1 MIFLN
6 RRNRQGSVA
15 VQRSDINCRSMQ
27 TLKKFPNFTLRAAIA
42 GALSVSVPAA
52 MLAVPAAPVA
62 AQAGQLDQAVAAL
75 RGISTMTANFTQ
87 TDRKGQ
93 TLSGVLTL
101 KRPGKIRFEYQKSA
115 NMLVVSNGK
124 SLYLIDYEVNQV
136 QRWPIGNS
144 PLGALLDPSRDVKK
158 FGKLIPSGNDNVVTV
173 EVKDSKHPEYGVIT
187 LIFVRNASAPG
198 GLQLTNWVALDAQN
212 GRTTVRLSNQ
222 RYGVAV
228 PDSAFT
234 FKDPRRSAGRR

>member
-1 MIFLN
+1 
-6 RRNRQGSVA
+6 
-15 VQRSDINCRSMQ
+15 MQ
-27 TLKKFPNFTLRAAIA
+27 TLKKFPKITLRAAIA

-52 MLAVPAAPVA
+52 MLALPAAPVA
-62 AQAGQLDQAVAAL
+62 AQTGQLDEAVAAL
-75 RGISTMTANFTQ
+75 RGISTMRADFTQ

-93 TLSGVLTL
+93 SLSGVLSL

-124 SLYLIDYEVNQV
+124 SLYLVDYDVNQV

-158 FGKLIPSGNDNVVTV
+158 YGKLIPSGSDNVVTV

-222 RYGVAV
+222 RYGVAI
-228 PDSAFT
+228 PDSTFT
-234 FKDPRRSAGRR
+234 FKDPRRTAGRR

>member
-1 MIFLN
+1 MTILH
-6 RRNRQGSVA
+6 SL
-15 VQRSDINCRSMQ
+15 
-27 TLKKFPNFTLRAAIA
+27 TKTPLRAAMS
-42 GALSVSVPAA
+42 GALAF
-52 MLAVPAAPVA
+52 AVPAALALPAAPAVA
-62 AQAGQLDQAVAAL
+62 QQGDQLDQVVGAL
-75 RGISTMTANFTQ
+75 RGITTMRANFSQ
-87 TDRKGQ
+87 TDRNGQ
-93 TLSGVLTL
+93 TVKGKLTL
-101 KRPGKIRFEYQKSA
+101 KNPGRIRFEYQKSA

-212 GRTTVRLSNQ
+212 GRTTVRLTNQ

>member
-6 RRNRQGSVA
+6 TRNRQGSQD
-15 VQRSDINCRSMQ
+15 VQRSAPNYRSMQ
-27 TLKKFPNFTLRAAIA
+27 TLKKLPKMTLRAAIA
-42 GALSVSVPAA
+42 GALAVGVPAA
-52 MLAVPAAPVA
+52 MLTVPATPAL
-62 AQAGQLDQAVAAL
+62 AQSGDLDRAVAAL
-75 RGISTMTANFTQ
+75 RGISTMKADFTQ

-101 KRPGKIRFEYQKSA
+101 KRPGKIRFQYGKGA

-124 SLYLIDYEVNQV
+124 SLYLVDYEVKQV

-144 PLGALLDPSRDVKK
+144 PLGALLDPSRDVKRY
-158 FGKLIPSGNDNVVTV
+158 GKVVGAGSGAIGV
-173 EVKDSKHPEYGVIT
+173 EVRDTKHPEYGVIT
-187 LIFVRNASAPG
+187 LIFVPDSSAPG
-198 GLQLTNWVALDAQN
+198 GLKLASWVALDSQN

-228 PDSAFT
+228 ADSAFN
-234 FKDPRRSAGRR
+234 FKDPRPSSRRR

>member
-1 MIFLN
+1 
-6 RRNRQGSVA
+6 
-15 VQRSDINCRSMQ
+15 MQ
-27 TLKKFPNFTLRAAIA
+27 TLKKLPKITLRAAIA

-52 MLAVPAAPVA
+52 MLALPAAPAA
-62 AQAGQLDQAVAAL
+62 AQSDQLDQVVSAL
-75 RGISTMTANFTQ
+75 RGISTMTADFTQ

-93 TLSGVLTL
+93 SLSGKLSL

-124 SLYLIDYEVNQV
+124 SLYLVDYDVNQV

-158 FGKLIPSGNDNVVTV
+158 YGKLIPSGTDNVVTV

-187 LIFVRNASAPG
+187 LIFVRNANAPG

-222 RYGVAV
+222 RYGVSIA
-228 PDSAFT
+228 DSAFT